1 MIFNLSI
8 LQLLFLPSLLMIV
21 SGLALYNFQIVFR
34 FLTLNLKSYMTIPAV
49 QMLRPYADKLR
60 DALEN
65 VLGKASSFK
74 FNVSH
79 VLMMAVVIMLLAV
92 FEAIQKNNQL
102 QEQQLKLRQKAKRA

>member
-1 MIFNLSI
+1 MQEADCIP
-8 LQLLFLPSLLMIV
+8 LPYFKPQELHDDPGRANKCSGFV
-21 SGLALYNFQIVFR
+21 SC
-34 FLTLNLKSYMTIPAV
+34 SYAG
-49 QMLRPYADKLR
+49 YADKLR